1 MRFSDILERLHRL
14 LNNSTYVCDTRQRY
28 SLYLS
33 RIYSSLLENPFY
45 HLLRKT
51 KLYEKKEKLNAS
63 MLYLILDRKSRLK
76 KKRSFLKN
84 CLLLTFIYLFIKTEL
99 RAKIL
104 NTILFPLHSSTY
116 RSREIRC
123 PAQASN
129 PFVKTTYRSLNFSR
143 LYLRNVSQF
152 REKKKGKRCGNT
164 LRTRLMMLD
173 AVSLGDMC
181 PE

>member
-76 KKRSFLKN
+76 KKTIIFKKLFITHVH
-84 CLLLTFIYLFIKTEL
+84 LFIYQDRVTCKNLKHDSL
-99 RAKIL
+99 PP
-104 NTILFPLHSSTY
+104 PLVH
-116 RSREIRC
+116 
-123 PAQASN
+123 
-129 PFVKTTYRSLNFSR
+129 
-143 LYLRNVSQF
+143 VSIARDTMSGTGVQSV
-152 REKKKGKRCGNT
+152 RKNDIQISK
-164 LRTRLMMLD
+164 LL
-173 AVSLGDMC
+173 
-181 PE
+181 